1 MLRFFSKRFRV
12 RHDVNRYNETNRSP
26 ITTTGNGQVP
36 QNLKHYLHC
45 KVILLDGSDVSLF
58 VPKKSLGG
66 ELFDELCSK
75 ISLNVENDYFGLQY
89 TDTTTQSH
97 WLDYSKEI
105 RKQVRIGP
113 PFTFRLKV
121 KFYSSDPNN
130 LKDEFSRYLFFL
142 QVILRSI
149 NCSFSRSIAQS
160 IHRSVAQSIDCSI
173 S

>member
-12 RHDVNRYNETNRSP
+12 RHDVNRYDTNQTQ
-26 ITTTGNGQVP
+26 ITSTITSTNGPNNRLP
-36 QNLKHYLHC
+36 QSLKHYLHC

-58 VPKKSLGG
+58 VPKKSVGG

-142 QVILRSI
+142 QVI
-149 NCSFSRSIAQS
+149 N
-160 IHRSVAQSIDCSI
+160 H
-173 S
+173 

>member
-12 RHDVNRYNETNRSP
+12 RHDANRYDTQISPNGPNNR
-26 ITTTGNGQVP
+26 

-45 KVILLDGSDVSLF
+45 KVILLDGSDVSLY
-58 VPKKSLGG
+58 VPKKSVGG

-142 QVILRSI
+142 QVINR
-149 NCSFSRSIAQS
+149 
-160 IHRSVAQSIDCSI
+160 
-173 S
+173 